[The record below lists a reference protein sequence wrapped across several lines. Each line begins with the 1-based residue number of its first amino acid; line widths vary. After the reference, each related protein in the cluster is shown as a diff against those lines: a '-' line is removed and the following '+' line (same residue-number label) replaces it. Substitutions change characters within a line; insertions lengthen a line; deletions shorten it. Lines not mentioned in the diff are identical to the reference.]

1 MPKRAA
7 EISLLKIQL
16 EPNQPTPMYRQLY
29 EGMRR
34 AILEGEF
41 APGARMPATR
51 TLAQEM
57 SVSRNTV
64 MQAFEQ
70 LFAEGYLEGRVGS
83 GTYVSRALPDDLLR
97 ASPINPIQQKP
108 VHKLVAP
115 TRALSQRGQ
124 QTAALRMYVSDDNS
138 YTVRP
143 FVTGLPALDAFPMD
157 TWIRV
162 TNRCWRYLSSRELGY
177 AAPAGYLP
185 LRKAIAARLRE
196 TRAVRCEAEQVII
209 VGGTQQAINLCAQIF
224 LNPGDAVWIEDP
236 CYMGAKAA
244 LRNNGARLVPVQ
256 VDAEGLRVSDGVA
269 REPNAKMAFVS
280 PSYQVP
286 MCVTMSLP
294 RRLALLDHAARTGM
308 WVIEDDYDS
317 EFRYAGRPLA
327 SLQSLDTAQRVIYIG
342 TFSKSLLPALRL
354 GFIVVPPDLV
364 DAFTAARAIADRH
377 AHTLEQAV
385 VAEFIAEG
393 HFAQHLR
400 RMRTLYA
407 ERQAALVS
415 AAEKELAGLLEVQ
428 PADAGLNLVG
438 WLPDG
443 ASDVAMS
450 AAAERA
456 GLSAPSLTSFAIDP
470 VNKPLARGGLL
481 LGYAPFAPREI
492 RRGVRELGGV
502 MRTLN
507 PENCR

>member
-7 EISLLKIQL
+7 EISLLKIHLQ
-16 EPNQPTPMYRQLY
+16 PNQGTPMYRQLY

-51 TLAQEM
+51 TLAHEM
-57 SVSRNTV
+57 SVSRNTIL
-64 MQAFEQ
+64 QAFDQ

-83 GTYVSRALPDDLLR
+83 GTYVSRALPDDLSR
-97 ASPINPIQQKP
+97 AHPVAHPIEKKTQIRQP
-108 VHKLVAP
+108 V
-115 TRALSQRGQ
+115 RNLSQRGQ
-124 QTAALRMYVSDDNS
+124 QTLALQVSDDNAHLNL
-138 YTVRP
+138 RP

-162 TNRCWRYLSSRELGY
+162 TNRCWRYLSQRELGY
-177 AAPAGYLP
+177 ANPAGYLP
-185 LRKAIAARLRE
+185 LRKAISARLRE
-196 TRAVRCEAEQVII
+196 TRAVRCEPEQVI
-209 VGGTQQAINLCAQIF
+209 VVSGTQQAINLCAQIF
-224 LNPGDAVWIEDP
+224 LNPGDSVWIEDP

-256 VDAEGLRVSDGVA
+256 VDNEGLRVSDGIA

-286 MCVTMSLP
+286 LCVTMSLP
-294 RRLALLDHAARTGM
+294 RRLALLDHAARTGL

-327 SLQSLDTAQRVIYIG
+327 SLQSLDSAQRVIYIG

-364 DAFTAARAIADRH
+364 DVFTAARAIADRH
-377 AHTLEQAV
+377 AHTLEQAI

-407 ERQAALVS
+407 ERQAALVH
-415 AAEKELAGLLEVQ
+415 AIDKELAGLLEAK

-443 ASDVAMS
+443 VSDVAAS
-450 AAAERA
+450 QAAERA
-456 GLSAPSLTSFAIDP
+456 GLSAPSLSSFAIEP
-470 VNKPLARGGLL
+470 MVRGGLL
-481 LGYAPFAPREI
+481 LGYAPFTPKEI
-492 RRGVRELGGV
+492 RRGVRELAGCLTPLL
-502 MRTLN
+502 RPPST
-507 PENCR
+507 PQ